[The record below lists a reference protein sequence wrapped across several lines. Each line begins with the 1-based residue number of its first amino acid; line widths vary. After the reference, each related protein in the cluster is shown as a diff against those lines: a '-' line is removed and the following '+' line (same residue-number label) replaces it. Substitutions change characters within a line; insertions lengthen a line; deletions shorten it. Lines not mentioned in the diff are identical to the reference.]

1 MSILHK
7 RDERKVDVAICR
19 FYQLIQIT
27 INILLDF
34 VIYYF
39 FLSSL
44 YLFLS
49 DFNGLLFV
57 FRIKNI
63 SCLNAARLVA
73 LLTLTEVPKNVSR
86 LSKSLSRPAVISPKF
101 GGC

>member
-1 MSILHK
+1 MQILSINSNHDK
-7 RDERKVDVAICR
+7 HTPR
-19 FYQLIQIT
+19 FF
-27 INILLDF
+27 NLL
-34 VIYYF
+34 F
-39 FLSSL
+39 FSFIFIS
-44 YLFLS
+44 FFP